1 MVKDLNGQPLATLG
15 PSSLQGLL
23 ATFRAH
29 SFKEAVSSFP
39 LYLVRMVC
47 GICAHNYLGVE
58 YKLLSS
64 IKSRP
69 Y

>member
-15 PSSLQGLL
+15 SSSLQSLL

-29 SFKEAVSSFP
+29 PFKEAVSPFP

-47 GICAHNYLGVE
+47 GVRAHNFLGVK
-58 YKLLSS
+58 YKLLVS